1 MTALPPFQQA
11 GTRLPGEM
19 QHLLGTCCHVLTV
32 MLSTRQSCS
41 VSSVTFGD
49 VASLSPPG
57 LWVLTKQEIPTV
69 LWSLPCMRSSLPA
82 PLRARTSLSDME
94 PLQVW
99 AWDHSASK
107 AEVKEKSFTTAC
119 SQVLRKFFMPAPWSL
134 LTTTKSSASQVIASH
149 SQFLL

>member
-1 MTALPPFQQA
+1 MGQWSPHYPVFEWSFQLA
-11 GTRLPGEM
+11 GICRRVNGLHWDKLINKTLFYIPGEM

-94 PLQVW
+94 PLQV
-99 AWDHSASK
+99 
-107 AEVKEKSFTTAC
+107 
-119 SQVLRKFFMPAPWSL
+119 
-134 LTTTKSSASQVIASH
+134 
-149 SQFLL
+149 